1 MGWMH
6 FFLGALIVNGK
17 LIISKTDM
25 LAVVQDK
32 YAILKKLPDLT
43 DC

>member
-1 MGWMH
+1 MH

-17 LIISKTDM
+17 LRISNPDM
-25 LAVVQDK
+25 LAVVQEK
-32 YAILKKLPDLT
+32 YAILKKLPDFT